1 MKQKKGGFV
10 KDLIKKKY
18 WLVGVIGVV
27 LLVFLGLGIKNKKQ
41 NKFNQVSTTKK
52 AKTLKQEKTTQ
63 LPNDIPIMSDAKVL
77 FVAGKGSNKT
87 ISCQATKQE
96 IKKDE
101 VFSFYKTELVKQ
113 GWTITKEEL
122 YALKATKG
130 DKKLRVVPAMTNKD
144 GLLIFNIAIETD

>member
-96 IKKDE
+96 IKKDD

-113 GWTITKEEL
+113 G
-122 YALKATKG
+122 
-130 DKKLRVVPAMTNKD
+130 
-144 GLLIFNIAIETD
+144 